1 MKKTKKAFDCVEMMH
16 KGALQIHEKIK
27 DMTMEEEMSYWR
39 EREEEARKNYPRI
52 RTAAP
57 DAQPRSR

>member
-16 KGALQIHEKIK
+16 RGALQIHEKIK

-39 EREEEARKNYPRI
+39 EREEEARKKYPGM
-52 RTAAP
+52 RTAP
-57 DAQPRSR
+57 PNAQPGS